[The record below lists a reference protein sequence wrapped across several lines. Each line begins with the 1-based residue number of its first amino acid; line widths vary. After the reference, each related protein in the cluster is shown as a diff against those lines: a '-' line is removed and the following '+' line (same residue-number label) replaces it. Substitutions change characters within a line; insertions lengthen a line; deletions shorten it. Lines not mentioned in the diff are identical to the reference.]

1 MRIDC
6 EDCGKAMQVPDDKV
20 PDRIFT
26 LTCPG
31 CQNRLTIDPQAVQ
44 QPAAPAPAPTPPT
57 QPQAAQP
64 PHTQPPPA
72 QPPPPQSAAPAMSG
86 AADAARAPSSLDS
99 TGAHAV
105 GGLRSL
111 RSNEMQLLEQLTPL
125 ALVVDVDSAPDES
138 IDGQLK
144 LAGMKEIHHLA
155 SLAEAVDRA
164 EELEA
169 GMLVIRMSKVSAP
182 PCEPLEP
189 LYRMP
194 SRARRKTFTVLLAD
208 NVRTLDGQVAF
219 YLQVNCLI
227 NAQETAGMAVALRRA
242 LLFHLKQ
249 YRHWWD
255 TQEAS

>member
-6 EDCGKAMQVPDDKV
+6 ETCGKAMQVPDEKV
-20 PDRIFT
+20 PDRVFS

-31 CQNRLTIDPQAVQ
+31 CQNKITVDPTQNQEDAV
-44 QPAAPAPAPTPPT
+44 APAPAAAPPADPTPAAPPT
-57 QPQAAQP
+57 AAP
-64 PHTQPPPA
+64 PT
-72 QPPPPQSAAPAMSG
+72 AAPA
-86 AADAARAPSSLDS
+86 AASLDS

-105 GGLRSL
+105 GGLRAL
-111 RSNEMQLLEQLTPL
+111 RSNEVELLEQITPL
-125 ALVVDVDSAPDES
+125 ALVVDVDVQPEES
-138 IDGQLK
+138 IDTQLK

-155 SLAEAVDRA
+155 SLAEAVERA

-169 GMLVIRMSKVSAP
+169 GMLVIRMKSAPAP

-194 SRARRKTFTVLLAD
+194 TRARRRTFTVLMAD

-219 YLQVNCLI
+219 YLQANCLI

-242 LLFHLKQ
+242 LLFHLKH